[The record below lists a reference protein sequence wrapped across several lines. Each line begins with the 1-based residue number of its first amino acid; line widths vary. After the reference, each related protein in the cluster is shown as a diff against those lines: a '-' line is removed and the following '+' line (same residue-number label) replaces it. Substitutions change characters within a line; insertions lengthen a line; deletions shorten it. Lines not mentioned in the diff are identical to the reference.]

1 MSDWDD
7 HENYRVYDH
16 QEDRMMEN
24 TPPAPD
30 EIEAIRDGLQDL
42 RETAEDTGQ
51 PLRQV
56 PVGWAEELLRALDEA
71 NEQLASSVRWHKFYR
86 AKYKAE
92 RQARE
97 ELQED
102 WDRLS
107 ALKLSFQVEAD
118 ALRKELQA
126 ERQKV
131 ADIQALMKDVY

>member
-1 MSDWDD
+1 MTALAELRGKIIEGLPLPSDT
-7 HENYRVYDH
+7 ELTRMCARV
-16 QEDRMMEN
+16 
-24 TPPAPD
+24 
-30 EIEAIRDGLQDL
+30 
-42 RETAEDTGQ
+42 
-51 PLRQV
+51 
-56 PVGWAEELLRALDEA
+56 VGEA

-118 ALRKELQA
+118 ALRKELQT
-126 ERQKV
+126 ERQARTELE
-131 ADIQALMKDVY
+131 ADYQALKSRSDA